1 MSNDMV
7 KMLNSFWRTLFEGGK
22 YFLKVVPRFR
32 HWPKEVSK
40 AISWILPSS
49 CCYFTFL
56 SGVLSLSSQ
65 GVWRGESHR
74 VADIW
79 RYIQGSADPA
89 FLLKQGHLELVAWD
103 HVRLDFAYLQRW
115 RLHKISR
122 LFLLVISQLQSKKVF
137 PFVQTGPSVFGFV
150 PISYEYS
157 LLCLPYILPFR
168 RMKFHISLL
177 FSRLNSHSF
186 VNLSSWEMLHKG
198 NRKNISFILFS
209 LIHLVPCCL
218 CTDFSGMLL
227 FLHQFFQNIKQIF
240 SQLKLLQKCYW
251 HLFEGLHLCNLYPFI

>member
-1 MSNDMV
+1 MCARAEEFTECDVTPYQWILSLPISSENWLKFGKYSRPFLKPWWKMSNDMV
-7 KMLNSFWRTLFEGGK
+7 KMLNSFWRTLFEEGK

-74 VADIW
+74 MADIW

-177 FSRLNSHSF
+177 
-186 VNLSSWEMLHKG
+186 
-198 NRKNISFILFS
+198 
-209 LIHLVPCCL
+209 
-218 CTDFSGMLL
+218 
-227 FLHQFFQNIKQIF
+227 
-240 SQLKLLQKCYW
+240 
-251 HLFEGLHLCNLYPFI
+251 